1 MILEFFEHNMAID
14 YQELIHCEHVLNRF
28 TVVCSVTWPLNGSEV
43 GGDLVLIK
51 TSLFCCVNQVIPML
65 TRYELMMS
73 YIERLM
79 TILVSFLFS

>member
-1 MILEFFEHNMAID
+1 MAID

-43 GGDLVLIK
+43 GGDLALIK
-51 TSLFCCVNQVIPML
+51 TSLFLLCKSNQVVPML
-65 TRYELMMS
+65 TRYELIMS